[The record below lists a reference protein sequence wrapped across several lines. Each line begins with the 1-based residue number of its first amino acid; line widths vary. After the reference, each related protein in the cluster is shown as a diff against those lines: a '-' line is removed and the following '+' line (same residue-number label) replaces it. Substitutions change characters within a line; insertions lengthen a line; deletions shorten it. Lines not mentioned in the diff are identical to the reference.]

1 MKAALYLVAFANV
14 AFLGWMLLIGEPAR
28 EPPAPVRVAAI
39 PTLKLAVESSTPTQA
54 GAPPATGTRCVT
66 VGPFLDAAQAARAA
80 SLLHG
85 EKLAPRQRAED
96 TPGGTSFAVVIALPS
111 NAEATRTAMRLRSA
125 GIKDIEVS
133 EARLAVGTFSSHAD
147 AEARVSALRR
157 FGVAPA
163 IEEATRSIEAFWLD
177 VDLGPADHPVDVAAI
192 QATAGGNAPLVLK
205 SCAAATE
212 PPAVPPSGTGP
223 PSASGGPAGSADR
236 PAARPPRAT
245 V

>member
-28 EPPAPVRVAAI
+28 DPPAPVRVAAI

-96 TPGGTSFAVVIALPS
+96 TTGGTSFAVVIALPS
-111 NAEATRTAMRLRSA
+111 NAEATRTAMRLSSA
-125 GIKDIEVS
+125 GIKDIDVNG
-133 EARLAVGTFSSHAD
+133 ARLAAGAFADHAE

-163 IEEATRSIEAFWLD
+163 IEETARTLEAFWLD
-177 VDLGPADHPVDVAAI
+177 VDLGPADHAVDVAAI

-205 SCAAATE
+205 SCATGTD
-212 PPAVPPSGTGP
+212 PSAVPPSGSGS
-223 PSASGGPAGSADR
+223 PSASGGPAGPADR
-236 PAARPPRAT
+236 SAARPPRAT